1 MRRPSTPTTAPLTPT
16 AATGT
21 PADPN
26 EGLDGLRAR
35 LAQLDRRLGVR
46 TYALGAA
53 VVLALA
59 AGAVGV
65 VLALS
70 VQRDAATQ
78 DDIAALRDEVAAARV
93 SATQAAQKDVQSISD
108 RLDQLDGEVTR
119 LTSDRR
125 TSEREIQVIQGD
137 IRDLQDQVSSLET
150 SGTGTG
156 TTSTGAGGAP
166 TGSGAGSGSGGGG
179 GGTFGTP

>member
-1 MRRPSTPTTAPLTPT
+1 MRREGIPTPTTAPLTPS

-26 EGLDGLRAR
+26 EPLDGLRAR
-35 LAQLDRRLGVR
+35 LAQLERRLGVR

-93 SATQAAQKDVQSISD
+93 SATQAARKDGS
-108 RLDQLDGEVTR
+108 
-119 LTSDRR
+119 
-125 TSEREIQVIQGD
+125 
-137 IRDLQDQVSSLET
+137 
-150 SGTGTG
+150 
-156 TTSTGAGGAP
+156 TSTGAGGAP
-166 TGSGAGSGSGGGG
+166 TGTGAGGGSGGGG
-179 GGTFGTP
+179 GRTFGTP